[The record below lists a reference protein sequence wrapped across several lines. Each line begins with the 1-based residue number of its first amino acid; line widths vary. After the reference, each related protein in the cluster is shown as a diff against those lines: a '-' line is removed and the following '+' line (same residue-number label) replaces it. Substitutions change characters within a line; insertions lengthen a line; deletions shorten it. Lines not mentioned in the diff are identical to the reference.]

1 MLILVCKYKYCENG
15 GILYLIDVYCNN
27 ILSQIGKGPLIE
39 LKKVNH
45 TKCKILAK
53 LEAFNPSGSIKD
65 VMAFYMICKAENHG
79 LLKPGD
85 KIIEVTTGNTGIA
98 FAMISAYKGY
108 EFTAVMPENM
118 SNERKMMMKAFG
130 AKIVLTPSAD
140 DMKGAIEK
148 YKELVKANPSAWLP
162 DQFGNLDNIIAHREI
177 TGRSI
182 LDQYQGS
189 IDVFVAGVG
198 TGGTLMGVSQA
209 LKEKNP
215 DMKVVAVE
223 PYESSVMSGNKP
235 GPHDIQGI
243 GEGFI
248 PQLVCMDEIDEVIAI
263 KSKDAMDMMARLAK
277 EEGLMVGIS
286 SGANVLAALR
296 VSKSM
301 KSDGTIVTILPDR
314 GERYLSMNV
323 Y

>member
-1 MLILVCKYKYCENG
+1 M
-15 GILYLIDVYCNN
+15 IDVYCNS

-39 LKKVNH
+39 LKKINY
-45 TKCKILAK
+45 TGCKILAK

-65 VMAFYMICKAENHG
+65 VMAFYMTCKAESQG
-79 LLKPGD
+79 LLKPGS

-148 YKELVKANPSAWLP
+148 YKELVKANPDAWLP
-162 DQFGNLDNIIAHREI
+162 DQFGNHDNITAHREI

-182 LDQYQGS
+182 LDQYKGT

-209 LKEKNP
+209 LKEENP
-215 DMKVVAVE
+215 NMKVIAVE
-223 PYESSVMSGNKP
+223 PYESSVMNGNKP
-235 GPHDIQGI
+235 GPHNIQGI

-248 PQLVCMDEIDEVIAI
+248 PELVSMDEIDEVIAI
-263 KSKDAMDMMARLAK
+263 KSKDAIDMTAKLAK

-296 VSKSM
+296 LGESM
-301 KSDGTIVTILPDR
+301 KSGGTIITILPDR

>member
-1 MLILVCKYKYCENG
+1 M
-15 GILYLIDVYCNN
+15 IDLYCNS

-39 LKKVNH
+39 LKKINH

-53 LEAFNPSGSIKD
+53 LETFNPSGSIKD
-65 VMAFYMICKAENHG
+65 VMAFYMTCKAENKG
-79 LLKPGD
+79 LLKQGN

-98 FAMISAYKGY
+98 FAMISAYRGY
-108 EFTAVMPENM
+108 KFTAVMPENM

-130 AKIVLTPSAD
+130 AQIVLTPAKD
-140 DMKGAIEK
+140 DMKGAIER
-148 YKELVKANPSAWLP
+148 YKELVEANPDAWLP
-162 DQFGNLDNIIAHREI
+162 DQFRNQDNINAHREI

-182 LDQYQGS
+182 LEQYKEN
-189 IDVFVAGVG
+189 IDAFVAGVG
-198 TGGTLMGVSQA
+198 TGGTLMGVGQV

-215 DMKVVAVE
+215 NMKVIAVE
-223 PYESSVMSGNKP
+223 PYESSVMNGSKP
-235 GPHDIQGI
+235 GPHNIQGI

-248 PQLVCMDEIDEVIAI
+248 PELVCMDKIDEVVAI
-263 KSKDAMDMMARLAK
+263 KSKDAEDMMKKLAK

-286 SGANVLAALR
+286 SGANVLAALKI
-296 VSKSM
+296 SESM
-301 KSDGTIVTILPDR
+301 DSEGTVMTILPDR